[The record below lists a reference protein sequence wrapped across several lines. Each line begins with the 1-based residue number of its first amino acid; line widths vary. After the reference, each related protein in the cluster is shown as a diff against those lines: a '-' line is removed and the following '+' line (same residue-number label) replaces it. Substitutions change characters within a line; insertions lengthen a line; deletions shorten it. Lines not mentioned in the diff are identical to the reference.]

1 MSAEPKAPGGG
12 GSGGEDAL
20 RLVLPI
26 ALLAVGIVAWDLIV
40 RLKGVPPYVL
50 PPPGLVLT
58 TLITDWPLLAESLL
72 ATLTTTLLGFLLAL
86 VGGVG
91 LAILFNLSRVLEY
104 ALYPYAVILQVTPV
118 VAIAPLLL
126 IYLPQEAALLAC
138 AWIVAFFPVLANTT
152 LGLNSVDH
160 NLADLFRLYGATHL
174 QVLWRLKLP
183 AALPYILGG
192 LKIAGGLSLVGAVVA
207 EIAAGAAGAGS
218 GLAWRISESGYRLN
232 IPRMFAALVLLSVAG
247 IVIYFALSLLSYL
260 MLRRWHES
268 AVRRD
273 V

>member
-1 MSAEPKAPGGG
+1 LRAFFLALIGGIG
-12 GSGGEDAL
+12 
-20 RLVLPI
+20 
-26 ALLAVGIVAWDLIV
+26 LAV
-40 RLKGVPPYVL
+40 
-50 PPPGLVLT
+50 
-58 TLITDWPLLAESLL
+58 
-72 ATLTTTLLGFLLAL
+72 
-86 VGGVG
+86 
-91 LAILFNLSRVLEY
+91 LFNLSRLVEY
-104 ALYPYAVILQVTPV
+104 SLYPYAVILQVTPV

-126 IYLPQEAALLAC
+126 IYLPPPVAVLVC

-160 NLADLFRLYGATHL
+160 NLVDLFRLYGASRG

-192 LKIAGGLSLVGAVVA
+192 LKIAGGLSLIGAVVA

-247 IVIYFALSLLSYL
+247 IVIYFALALLSYL

-268 AVRRD
+268 AVSRE